1 VKDGRITAEGLSQ
14 LKARMPHVDFGSFE
28 KDPQLGKVGEL
39 FTVQTLVKFVEA
51 KLAKA

>member
-1 VKDGRITAEGLSQ
+1 
-14 LKARMPHVDFGSFE
+14 MPHVDFGSFE